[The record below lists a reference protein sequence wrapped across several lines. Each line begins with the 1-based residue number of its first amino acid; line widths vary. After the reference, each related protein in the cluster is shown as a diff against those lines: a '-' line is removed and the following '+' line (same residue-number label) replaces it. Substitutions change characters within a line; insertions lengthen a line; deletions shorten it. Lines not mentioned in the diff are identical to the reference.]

1 MRSIILAASAL
12 LLVFPMIA
20 SAAASD
26 DDGIVILSV
35 VPRDPSVKPE
45 FLLTPAKEKKV
56 AVRDA
61 KPESSEPV
69 PQLARAEVGSR

>member
-1 MRSIILAASAL
+1 MRSIILAAAAL
-12 LLVFPMIA
+12 LLALPMIA

-35 VPRDPSVKPE
+35 EPRDPGVKAE
-45 FLLTPAKEKKV
+45 ILLTPAKEKKV
-56 AVRDA
+56 AVKDA
-61 KPESSEPV
+61 KPEISAPA